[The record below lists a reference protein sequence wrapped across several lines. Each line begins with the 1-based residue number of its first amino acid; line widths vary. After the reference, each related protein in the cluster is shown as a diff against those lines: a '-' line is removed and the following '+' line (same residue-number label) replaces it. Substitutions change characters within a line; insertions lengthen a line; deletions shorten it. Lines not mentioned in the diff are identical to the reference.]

1 MASAEGGVS
10 IPGGGVFSSEEDGE
24 RCIAVAVAVEEL
36 DAFTHLTL
44 DGDFWLLIETSL
56 SSSSSSP
63 KSSCN

>member
-10 IPGGGVFSSEEDGE
+10 IPGGGVVSSEEDGE

-44 DGDFWLLIETSL
+44 DGDF
-56 SSSSSSP
+56 
-63 KSSCN
+63 

>member
-24 RCIAVAVAVEEL
+24 RCIAVEEEL

-44 DGDFWLLIETSL
+44 DGDF
-56 SSSSSSP
+56 
-63 KSSCN
+63 